1 MFKKWDVIIIIIL
14 LVVSFI
20 PQIIFGFILR
30 YNYDMTYVEVTV
42 GGNFYSKIPLSA
54 HKGEDIIEIN
64 FHGHINKVVIRDD
77 TITMI
82 EADCPDLLCIYQGEI
97 SKVGQSLVCLPN
109 KVMVEIKG
117 NKIEDDDIIIS
128 H

>member
-1 MFKKWDVIIIIIL
+1 MFKKWDIVIIVALLIL
-14 LVVSFI
+14 SFL
-20 PQIIFGFILR
+20 PVIIFGSIFG
-30 YNYDMTYVEVTV
+30 YSYGMTYAEITV
-42 GGNFYSKIPLSA
+42 GGKFYSKIPLSA

-64 FHGHINKVVIRDD
+64 YEGHTNKVVVKDD
-77 TITMI
+77 KVTMI
-82 EADCPDLLCIYQGEI
+82 DADCPDLLCVYQGEI

>member
-1 MFKKWDVIIIIIL
+1 MFKKWDIAIIVIL
-14 LVVSFI
+14 LIVSFI
-20 PQIIFGFILR
+20 PQIIFGFMLG
-30 YNYDMTYVEVTV
+30 YNYDMTYAEITV

-64 FHGHINKVVIRDD
+64 SEGHINKIVIRDN
-77 TITMI
+77 TISMI
-82 EADCPDLLCIYQGEI
+82 DADCPDLLCVYQGNI
-97 SKVGQSLVCLPN
+97 SKVGQSIVCLPN